1 MGTKVGNRED
11 NVESMNQYVNTIS
24 GRLSLRP
31 PQRDSLA
38 ILARITEIISLNKDR
53 DIERNVLV
61 DPLLLKLLRESLVV
75 KRGIRR

>member
-75 KRGIRR
+75 KRGI

>member
-75 KRGIRR
+75 KRGIQR